1 MITLLETLVEGA
13 DGSYASKQD
22 LRNLE
27 HAMFSWTDR
36 KEAYLAVQENEDS
49 IIDRAMTLIQASKT
63 FPAVGGKSAPTE
75 NRAIDPL
82 RLASCRRDIT
92 LALRY
97 YALGMLLQDEE
108 MLKDR
113 FIYWQKNVLQAMGL
127 QHYHGV
133 QFVLESICI
142 ELPKEQAN
150 LFKPYFKLGQD
161 IIMSN

>member
-13 DGSYASKQD
+13 DGSYANMQD

-27 HAMFSWTDR
+27 HAMSSWSAR
-36 KEAYLAVQENEDS
+36 KEAYLAVQASEKS
-49 IIDRAMTLIQASKT
+49 IIDRAMTLIQSSKT
-63 FPAVGGKSAPTE
+63 YPDDK
-75 NRAIDPL
+75 AIDE
-82 RLASCRRDIT
+82 SKVTHCRRDIT

-113 FIYWQKNVLQAMGL
+113 FMYWQKNVLQAMGL
-127 QHYHGV
+127 HHYQGV
-133 QFVLESICI
+133 KFVLESVCI
-142 ELPKEQAN
+142 ELPEKQAN

-161 IIMSN
+161 MIMSN

>member
-1 MITLLETLVEGA
+1 MITLLEALVEGA

-27 HAMFSWTDR
+27 HVMFSWSER
-36 KEAYLAVQENEDS
+36 KEAYLAVQSKEKS
-49 IIDRAMTLIQASKT
+49 IIDRAMTLIQSSQT
-63 FPAVGGKSAPTE
+63 FPDDRP
-75 NRAIDPL
+75 IDEL
-82 RLASCRRDIT
+82 RIERCRRDIT

-113 FIYWQKNVLQAMGL
+113 FMYWQKNVLQAMGL
-127 QHYHGV
+127 HHYQGV
-133 QFVLESICI
+133 KYVLESLYV
-142 ELPKEQAN
+142 ELPKEHAN

-161 IIMSN
+161 MIMSN

>member
-36 KEAYLAVQENEDS
+36 KDAYLAVQENEDS

-63 FPAVGGKSAPTE
+63 FPA
-75 NRAIDPL
+75 NRAIDAV

-113 FIYWQKNVLQAMGL
+113 FIYWQKHVLQAMGL

>member
-36 KEAYLAVQENEDS
+36 KDAYLAVQENEDS

-63 FPAVGGKSAPTE
+63 FPA
-75 NRAIDPL
+75 NRAIDAV